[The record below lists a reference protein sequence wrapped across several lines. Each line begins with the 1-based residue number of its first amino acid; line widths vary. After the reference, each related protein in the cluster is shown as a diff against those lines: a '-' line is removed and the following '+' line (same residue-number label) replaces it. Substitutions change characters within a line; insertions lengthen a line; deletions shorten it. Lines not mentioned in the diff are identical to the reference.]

1 VALFRPDDTYIK
13 TFGITNATGAAVNAD
28 GTPAG
33 SLLRNGAVDGTV
45 TVAVAGVS
53 GQAGIYAASCT
64 IPSSYAAGDVVELLI
79 TATIGGV
86 AVKDVVDRIRLV
98 GFPPT
103 ALPNAAAGAPGGLI
117 TRGTGTGQLSP
128 ATGGK
133 VAATLAAGDVATD
146 AISAATLATDAVAEI
161 QSGLATA
168 ATQTTILV
176 RLGAFTG
183 SGVTGTGGGGSTD
196 LPAIELIGTIAASPT
211 PTTTAITVDLD
222 EPLDAEIAAA
232 DLAGTYCTVDG
243 RGPKGRLV
251 ATATIGSGRTG
262 VVLTFAA
269 GAFAAGA
276 AQAGDRVTITG

>member
-53 GQAGIYAASCT
+53 GQAGIYAA
-64 IPSSYAAGDVVELLI
+64 
-79 TATIGGV
+79 
-86 AVKDVVDRIRLV
+86 
-98 GFPPT
+98 
-103 ALPNAAAGAPGGLI
+103 
-117 TRGTGTGQLSP
+117 
-128 ATGGK
+128 TGGK

-183 SGVTGTGGGGSTD
+183 SGVNTVLGFFRALLSKTATTPSDVGGTFDPATDSAEAIRDRGDAAWVTGTGGGGSTD